1 MGYDRYDGK
10 KKGEEGRRGK
20 YSITLLLLYICAL
33 SMGIAYGAHV
43 PLVPVFAREVL
54 DATYTEVGMIGM
66 ANYIP
71 YAFFPF
77 MVGLLL
83 DRINKGSILLSGV
96 GMALASIAMLSLA
109 RSVVDLA
116 LIRAFS
122 GIAHAFFWPSAEAI
136 ISMSMRVD
144 RYSKDLER
152 DGSYSSS
159 SNSSSSGGR
168 DKGSSNSSN
177 SNSNSNSGS
186 GSSSSNGSS
195 LSSVRSIS
203 RFTMAWVS
211 GYMIGP
217 LIGSSLFHLGYLQL
231 FIYSSTMI
239 IPALVCSIIIILL
252 SMKKGYPDYSIKN
265 GQEEEKGRIGISKA
279 HLTLMSLVKGRIMLI
294 AMIMYYSA
302 SFAILLSIV
311 PSYMKDNGVDEQL
324 IGILFFIFGIARLL
338 TLLSIQL
345 FARYEHISI
354 LIASSAIASSMLI
367 MHTAPTPPS
376 FGVALL
382 ALGFAFSIYFP
393 ITLTML
399 TRYVPITMI
408 GSMVGLYET
417 VFGIGWALGP
427 IASGV
432 VADAFS
438 IDAPY
443 LAMFFVGIVI
453 IPLYTMLR
461 LKDGTITK
469 QA

>member
-1 MGYDRYDGK
+1 MDRDRGNGKSK
-10 KKGEEGRRGK
+10 KKEREEKG
-20 YSITLLLLYICAL
+20 STMMLLLLYICAL

-54 DATYTEVGMIGM
+54 NATYTEVGMVGM

-77 MVGLLL
+77 IVGLLL
-83 DRINKGSILLSGV
+83 DRFNKGAMLLSGV
-96 GMALASIAMLSLA
+96 SMALASIAMLSLA
-109 RSVVDLA
+109 RSILDLA

-122 GIAHAFFWPSAEAI
+122 GIAHAFFWPSAEAM
-136 ISMSMRVD
+136 ISMSTRIDESSNSPD
-144 RYSKDLER
+144 RNNSSSGNNDR
-152 DGSYSSS
+152 DKSSNSSS
-159 SNSSSSGGR
+159 SNSSSN
-168 DKGSSNSSN
+168 SNSS
-177 SNSNSNSGS
+177 SGS
-186 GSSSSNGSS
+186 LG
-195 LSSVRSIS
+195 SVRSIS
-203 RFTMAWVS
+203 RFTMAWVF
-211 GYMIGP
+211 GYMVGP

-239 IPALVCSIIIILL
+239 IPALACSIIIILL
-252 SMKKGYPDYSIKN
+252 SKHKGYSSDGIK
-265 GQEEEKGRIGISKA
+265 GEEDRRSRSSDSKGRVD
-279 HLTLMSLVKGRIMLI
+279 LTLINIVKGKIMFI

-324 IGILFFIFGIARLL
+324 IGMLFFIFGIARML

-354 LIASSAIASSMLI
+354 LIASGAIASSMLI

-376 FGVALL
+376 FGIALL

-399 TRYVPITMI
+399 TRYVPSKMI

-417 VFGIGWALGP
+417 IFGIGWTLGP
-427 IASGV
+427 ITSGI
-432 VADAFS
+432 VADVFS

-443 LAMFFVGIVI
+443 LAMFLIGVVM
-453 IPLYTMLR
+453 IPIYTMLR

-469 QA
+469 